1 MANHNDFYIGID
13 LGTTNSVIAW
23 GQLDPVENLVEPEII
38 PISMLNIDET
48 IEEKEL
54 LPSCVYFREGDAP
67 IVGEYAKAKIGQAE
81 IERTAK
87 SFKIEMG
94 NRDWKEEINGKTY
107 NATDLSSMVLRTLKE
122 GAEEQF
128 FKNIPFPDNV
138 AIAVPASF
146 EDEMKVETLEAAHRA
161 GFKAPVLVDEPIA
174 VLHSFHNVACMGG
187 VPEFRFDLGTSKLVL
202 VFDFGG
208 GTLDVSL
215 HEVSYGR
222 DIYDLQIDSKKKEIS
237 RFTKIGGDNFD
248 RELANFLLGKYQG
261 GESDQPC
268 NSPERKGLVAKFQ
281 LYAEIAKIE
290 LCSRSEIWQIHN
302 QNVELDPNSIKAR
315 INEVPF
321 GGKPFTYELSLSEYG
336 ECVESFLARDLT
348 LDSVDQYNPSSEADN
363 IIDPILY
370 VLKEA
375 QKRRGYIPK
384 PDIVLLN
391 GSMAKLHTIQKRLE
405 EFFGFSPVEF
415 GESESAI
422 ARGAVAWLVDTI
434 RNA

>member
-1 MANHNDFYIGID
+1 MANHNNFYIGID

-23 GQLDPVENLVEPEII
+23 GQFDPVANFVKSEII
-38 PISMLNIDET
+38 KIPMLTIDGEM
-48 IEEKEL
+48 EEKEL
-54 LPSCVYFREGDAP
+54 LPSCIYFREGDAP
-67 IVGEYAKAKIGQAE
+67 IVGEYAKWKAGSAE

-94 NRDWKEEINGKTY
+94 NRDWKQKIDGAPY
-107 NATDLSSMVLRTLKE
+107 NAIDFSSKVLRALKE
-122 GAEEQF
+122 GAERTV
-128 FKNIPFPDNV
+128 FKNIPFPDDV
-138 AIAVPASF
+138 AIGVPASF
-146 EDEMKVETLEAAHRA
+146 EKDMKEATECAAKSA
-161 GFKAPVLVDEPIA
+161 GFKNPVLVDEPVA

-187 VPEFRFDLGTSKLVL
+187 VPEFRFDLGTPKLVL

-222 DIYDLQIDSKKKEIS
+222 DMYDLQIDSDDKEVS
-237 RFTKIGGDNFD
+237 RFTKIGGNNFD
-248 RELANFLLGKYQG
+248 RKLANFLLGKYQG
-261 GESDQPC
+261 EESNQPC
-268 NSPERKGLVAKFQ
+268 NLPEGKGLAAKFQ
-281 LYAEIAKIE
+281 LYAEVAKIE
-290 LCSRSEIWQIHN
+290 LCSRSEIWKIYK
-302 QNVELDPNSIKAR
+302 QNVELDPNSIKAQ
-315 INEVPF
+315 INGVPS
-321 GGKPFTYELSLSEYG
+321 GGKPFTYELSLSEYE

-348 LDSVDQYNPSSEADN
+348 LDSVDQYNPSLEADN
-363 IIDPILY
+363 IIDPILD
-370 VLKEA
+370 VLKKA

-391 GSMAKLHTIQKRLE
+391 GSMAKLYTIQKRLE

-422 ARGAVAWLVDTI
+422 ALGAVGWLVNEI